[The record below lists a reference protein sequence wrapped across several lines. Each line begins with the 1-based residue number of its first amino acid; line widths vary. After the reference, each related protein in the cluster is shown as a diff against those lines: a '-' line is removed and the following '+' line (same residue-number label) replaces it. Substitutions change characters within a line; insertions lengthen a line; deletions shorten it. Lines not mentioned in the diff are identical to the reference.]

1 MSWRRG
7 LVVFAIA
14 TALGASGTA
23 AFATSLNLASKSLAA
38 VRTCT
43 VTATT
48 TTTTS
53 VADANVRQASATSN
67 FGTSTTSERVERLRR
82 QSAPVYALR
91 QLAGCTPAIPATATV
106 RLATLRLYASTL
118 SSNCRTL
125 DIFGV
130 TSSWTEAGVTW
141 NNQPFGATINNPAQ
155 DSRTDSFDA
164 GTPSSCEN
172 KVTGYVTGAIVT
184 SDVAAFIS
192 GTSNN
197 GLMIRDDSE
206 GSSQTRTTTF
216 SAKNLGTLAQA
227 PQLVVSYVVV
237 P

>member
-1 MSWRRG
+1 MSWRRA
-7 LVVFAIA
+7 VTVFVAA
-14 TALGASGTA
+14 AALGASGTA

-53 VADANVRQASATSN
+53 IADANVRQAAATSN
-67 FGTSTTSERVERLRR
+67 FGTSATSDVSSASGANQRLYTRFDL
-82 QSAPVYALR
+82 S
-91 QLAGCTPAIPATATV
+91 GCVPAIPATATV

-118 SSNCRTL
+118 SPNCRTL
-125 DIFGV
+125 DIFRV
-130 TSSWTEAGVTW
+130 TSAWTESVVTW
-141 NNQPFGATINNPAQ
+141 NNQPFGTTINNPAQ
-155 DSRTDSFDA
+155 GLRTDSFDA
-164 GTPSSCEN
+164 GTPSGCEN
-172 KVTGYVTGAIVT
+172 RVAGYVTGAIVT
-184 SDVAAFIS
+184 SDVAAFVS
-192 GTSNN
+192 GTSNY
-197 GLMIRDDSE
+197 GWMIRDDSE
-206 GSSQTRTTTF
+206 GSNQTRTTTF

>member
-7 LVVFAIA
+7 LVVFAVA

-67 FGTSTTSERVERLRR
+67 FGTSTTSDVSSASGANQRLYTRFD
-82 QSAPVYALR
+82 
-91 QLAGCTPAIPATATV
+91 LAGCTPAIPATATV

-125 DIFGV
+125 DIFRV

-155 DSRTDSFDA
+155 SSRTDSFDA

-197 GLMIRDDSE
+197 GWIIRDESE